1 MFCVQS
7 RQDGAQG
14 TWRQAGRAPA
24 QPPHTHTHFLGGDL
38 GSPLSSPGLRLPT
51 ASTGLVHSLRGR
63 EFSLTVNWNGSSWSQ
78 RVSDFPKRQDLVR
91 KKPSGGLVYS
101 TGSGVPPRRCGHG
114 DLNAAQKARAPHLPG
129 DVGVVIFGA
138 QLAIPSLLGG
148 REEGTHPR
156 LLGIS
161 LVASGWQHAFRAE
174 RSFLCSPHQI
184 CCFPF

>member
-63 EFSLTVNWNGSSWSQ
+63 EFSLTVNWNGSSWSRT
-78 RVSDFPKRQDLVR
+78 RVRLSQKA
-91 KKPSGGLVYS
+91 
-101 TGSGVPPRRCGHG
+101 GSRPEETFRGSCLQYRFRGATSAVWPRRPERGPKGARSPPARRCWRSYLWSPAGHP
-114 DLNAAQKARAPHLPG
+114 LFIRWA
-129 DVGVVIFGA
+129 
-138 QLAIPSLLGG
+138 
-148 REEGTHPR
+148 
-156 LLGIS
+156 
-161 LVASGWQHAFRAE
+161 
-174 RSFLCSPHQI
+174 
-184 CCFPF
+184 